1 MFPFAFIRPT
11 KQPLLI
17 SLCALPMLSFAH
29 TVDLNTVV
37 VSSAGQNSV
46 YDVAQPVNVLG
57 KDAIDANPGTTL
69 GTLLN
74 NTPGIANAA
83 FGAGVGRPVIRGMS
97 GSRVKILLNGSDS
110 ADVSAM
116 SSDHA
121 PMVEASSAEQVEV
134 IYGPATLMYGG
145 SAIGGVVNVIDR
157 RIHEVPDDGIRGEV
171 VVKGSSNDKGY
182 STNALLDMGH
192 GNWTL
197 HLDGFKRDA
206 ADYASG
212 ERGRVPAKAN
222 RGRIANS
229 DSNAQGGAIALS
241 WADGINGFVGGS
253 ISTLDYDYGVP
264 NLNNDG
270 YRVIPKQV
278 RYDLKGAWRPNP
290 SGVWGWLEEW
300 RTELSFNDYQHAE
313 TEPGKDVGFFDQES
327 WELRSVLR
335 HQPMA
340 RWNGTLGIQAKHNTL
355 GLCHSHD
362 GCDGVPNYDNT
373 HWDGSEGTNISYPIN
388 TGYAFSHDTPM
399 PLTETQ
405 QLGLFVVQQ
414 RDWQYGTFELGA
426 RFDQVTIQADPTPI
440 RISYRQQRDYYDDV
454 TFTPMTFSAAGTWI
468 LSEQQRLGLSLGRVQ
483 RAPEATELFWNGDH
497 HATFSFQL
505 DNPDLD
511 LETAYTLDVN
521 WLHQGQQDQLR
532 VALFYY
538 RFQDYIYNDMKG
550 FTDPFGHG
558 SDVYR
563 HEQTDARFRGA
574 EFSWQHDVSD
584 RWHLDVIADVVQA
597 EKNNGDNLPRT
608 PPASVLLAL
617 NYEWNRWDARIESK
631 WVDAQNATAENE
643 QASPGHTVFNARVA
657 YQKTFTHS
665 ELMLA
670 LALENMTDEYAI
682 NHVSYLKYAAPMPGR
697 NVLLSTRWR
706 F

>member
-1 MFPFAFIRPT
+1 MFPFVFFRT
-11 KQPLLI
+11 SKQPLLF
-17 SLCALPMLSFAH
+17 SLCALPVLSVAH
-29 TVDLNTVV
+29 TVDLDTVV

-57 KDAIDANPGTTL
+57 KNAIDANPGNTL
-69 GTLLN
+69 GTLLD
-74 NTPGIANAA
+74 NTPGISNAS

-97 GSRVKILLNGSDS
+97 GSRVKILVNGSDS

-121 PMVEASSAEQVEV
+121 PMVEASSAEQIEV

-157 RIHEVPDDGIRGEV
+157 RIHELPDDGLSGEV
-171 VVKGSSNDKGY
+171 VYKGSSNDNGY
-182 STNALLDMGH
+182 NMNALLDMGH

-206 ADYASG
+206 ADYVSG
-212 ERGRVPAKAN
+212 ERGRVPANAN

-229 DSNAQGGAIALS
+229 DSSAQGGAIALS
-241 WADGINGFVGGS
+241 WADGVNGFIGGS

-264 NLNNDG
+264 NQQG
-270 YRVIPKQV
+270 EFFRVTPKQV
-278 RYDLKGAWRPNP
+278 RYDLKGAWRPDP
-290 SGVWGWLEEW
+290 SGNWSWLEEW
-300 RTELSFNDYQHAE
+300 RTELSYDDYQHAE
-313 TEPGKDVGFFDQES
+313 TEPGIDVGLFEQQS
-327 WELRSVLR
+327 WELQTRLR
-335 HQPMA
+335 HAPIG
-340 RWNGTLGIQAKHNTL
+340 RWQGTFGIQAKYQDL
-355 GLCHSHD
+355 ALCHDHS
-362 GCDGVPNYDNT
+362 GCNGIPSFADVP
-373 HWDGSEGTNISYPIN
+373 WDGQPGFNLLNRERG
-388 TGYAFSHDTPM
+388 GFLHSHSTPM
-399 PLTETQ
+399 PITNTLQTGVFLIE
-405 QLGLFVVQQ
+405 Q
-414 RDWQYGTFELGA
+414 RDWSHGTLELGA
-426 RFDQVTIQADPTPI
+426 RVDRI
-440 RISYRQQRDYYDDV
+440 RIESDPDPIDPNYRQQRDYYNDV
-454 TFTPMTFSAAGTWI
+454 TFTPLTLSAAGTWI

-521 WLHQGQQDQLR
+521 WLYQGEQDQLR

-538 RFQDYIYNDMKG
+538 HFRDYIYNDLKG
-550 FTDPFGHG
+550 FVDPFHNN
-558 SDVYR
+558 DVYR
-563 HEQTDARFRGA
+563 HEQADARFRGA
-574 EFSWQHDVSD
+574 EFSWQHDFSD
-584 RWHLDVIADVVQA
+584 RWHLDLTADVVQA
-597 EKNNGDNLPRT
+597 EKTNGDKLPRT
-608 PPASVLLAL
+608 PPASVLVAM

-643 QASPGHTVFNARVA
+643 QASQGHTLLNARIA
-657 YQKTFTHS
+657 YQQRFAHS
-665 ELMLA
+665 DLMLA
-670 LALENMTDEYAI
+670 LAIDNITDEYAI

-697 NVLLSTRWR
+697 NVLFSTRWR